1 MKFKNEREIKMAKV
15 LYDKDIN
22 GTVLEGKKVAVV
34 GYGSQGHAHAQN
46 LRESGVDVVIGLR
59 QGKSQVA
66 AEEDGFNVYP
76 VDEAVKQADVVMVLL
91 PDENQAKVYEE
102 SIKDN
107 LKEGSTL
114 AFAHGFNIHYSQI
127 VPPANVDVVLV
138 APKAPGHLVRR
149 TFEEGAGVPTLY
161 GVYQDVTGQ
170 AKDVA
175 LAYSQAI
182 GAGRAGIL
190 ETSFQEETETD
201 LFGEQ
206 AVLCGGVTNLIKAGF
221 ETLTD
226 AGYQPE
232 VAYFECLHEMKLIV
246 DLLYEGG
253 LENMR
258 YSISDTAQWGDFVSG
273 PRVINDETKDRMQ
286 EILKEVQNGEFAK
299 GWILENQTGRPQ
311 YHAINRAENNHPI
324 EKVGRELR
332 ELMPFV
338 KQSNQPKQ
346 KEVKEHVKN

>member
-1 MKFKNEREIKMAKV
+1 MATV
-15 LYDKDIN
+15 LYDKDI
-22 GTVLEGKKVAVV
+22 TEQVLEDKKVAIV

-46 LRESGVDVVIGLR
+46 LRDSGYDVVIGLR
-59 QGKSQVA
+59 KGKSQER
-66 AEEDGFNVYP
+66 AEGDGFTVHP

-91 PDENQAKVYEE
+91 PDENQATVYET
-102 SIKDN
+102 SIKPN
-107 LKEGSTL
+107 LKPGSAL

-127 VPPANVDVVLV
+127 VPPSDVDVFLV
-138 APKAPGHLVRR
+138 APKGPGHLVRR
-149 TFEEGAGVPTLY
+149 TFEENAGVPALY
-161 GVYQDVTGQ
+161 GVFQDVTGQ
-170 AKDVA
+170 AKEVA
-175 LAYSQAI
+175 LAYAAGI
-182 GAGRAGIL
+182 GAARAGIL

-206 AVLCGGVTNLIKAGF
+206 AVLCGGVTSLIKAGF

-232 VAYFECLHEMKLIV
+232 VAYFECMHEMKLIV

-273 PRVINDETKDRMQ
+273 PRIINDETRERMQ
-286 EILKEVQNGEFAK
+286 EILKEVQNGAFAK

-311 YHAINRAENNHPI
+311 YHAINAKENNHPI
-324 EKVGRELR
+324 EQVGRELR

-338 KQSNQPKQ
+338 NQSIQEKQ
-346 KEVKEHVKN
+346 KDVKEHVKN